1 MTYSQENSN
10 SYPKTVTGVIDFGK
24 DTFTVFTQAQKKKV
38 YEYILRYED
47 CSTNAIIDSI
57 IIQNYRIKNT
67 ADTLAISLCRK
78 DNAVKDIQINLMSGM
93 LDNRNELIAEKD
105 KEISTYIKQLK
116 KEKRIF
122 HVISYYSINFLKFN
136 SKLIDCFL
144 VEEKKEDIN

>member
-116 KEKRIF
+116 KEKR
-122 HVISYYSINFLKFN
+122 HK
-136 SKLIDCFL
+136 KLAVGLGTTAGF
-144 VEEKKEDIN
+144 